1 MHRELMT
8 NKTLLGFLQTVCSS
22 IQLYLL
28 ESHRL
33 SFFTVSKGKDH
44 LASWN
49 RAECGSFR
57 GELDHDKP
65 LREEKSLV
73 KVDLDEPPDGKGEGE
88 PDGDGVYHQC
98 EVGVEEHEDS
108 PRERVLKFKLDS
120 ISQKT
125 LSRFCNSQSQC

>member
-1 MHRELMT
+1 MT
-8 NKTLLGFLQTVCSS
+8 NKTLLGFLQTVTQCVCSS

-44 LASWN
+44 FASWN

-65 LREEKSLV
+65 LKEEKSLV
-73 KVDLDEPPDGKGEGE
+73 KVDLDEPPDGERECE
-88 PDGDGVYHQC
+88 PDGDSVDHQG

-108 PRERVLKFKLDS
+108 PTKGVLKYQNTEILKY
-120 ISQKT
+120 
-125 LSRFCNSQSQC
+125 

>member
-1 MHRELMT
+1 MHLGTVQRVTAFDGNLIMMNLEMEIFIEVFDWTMT
-8 NKTLLGFLQTVCSS
+8 NL
-22 IQLYLL
+22 
-28 ESHRL
+28 
-33 SFFTVSKGKDH
+33 
-44 LASWN
+44 
-49 RAECGSFR
+49 
-57 GELDHDKP
+57 HDQ
-65 LREEKSLV
+65 
-73 KVDLDEPPDGKGEGE
+73 PPDGEGEGK